1 MKKQNAI
8 NLATKWVSMSTDDTT
23 IKEIMNKIKNNY
35 YSSDELKEIRD
46 FLGKMSVTNRLNN
59 PALSQ
64 AAHAGAWAVLV
75 VIVPEENQLALY
87 QALETCGWQASTAA
101 DLAGKTE
108 EDKIIREGIH
118 NLE

>member
-46 FLGKMSVTNRLNN
+46 FLGRKCL
-59 PALSQ
+59 
-64 AAHAGAWAVLV
+64 
-75 VIVPEENQLALY
+75 
-87 QALETCGWQASTAA
+87 
-101 DLAGKTE
+101 
-108 EDKIIREGIH
+108 
-118 NLE
+118 